1 MQLVLVWLDGESSLD
16 TDLTLQCC
24 GILFAIM
31 LQWAIGLVCNQDGQ
45 CLANMLVLLTDM
57 CNVSLFTAP
66 LTHFYTS

>member
-24 GILFAIM
+24 GILFAIL

-57 CNVSLFTAP
+57 
-66 LTHFYTS
+66 